1 MIRITIRNNDDNM
14 TAYMSG
20 RLDTA
25 ATEQAEKDLEPL
37 CHCDDKDIIVDFTE
51 LSYISSAGLRLLL
64 DVLKHSRKHGHHV
77 YIKGLCNINIRE
89 AFVKTGFY
97 EIFEYI

>member
-14 TAYMSG
+14 TVYMNG

-25 ATEQAEKDLEPL
+25 ATEQAEKDMEPL
-37 CHCDDKDIIVDFTE
+37 YHCDDKDIIFDFTE
-51 LSYISSAGLRLLL
+51 LSYICSAGLRQMLEI
-64 DVLKHSRKHGHHV
+64 LKHSRKHGHHV
-77 YIKGLCNINIRE
+77 YIKGLCDNIRE
-89 AFVKTGFY
+89 AFVLTGFY

>member
-37 CHCDDKDIIVDFTE
+37 CHCDDKDIIFDFTD
-51 LSYISSAGLRLLL
+51 LVYISSSSLRLLL
-64 DVLKHSRKHGHHV
+64 EILKNSKAHGHHV
-77 YIKGLCNINIRE
+77 YLRGLSDMIRE
-89 AFVKTGFY
+89 AFVLTGF
-97 EIFEYI
+97 IDLFEYL

>member
-14 TAYMSG
+14 TVNMNG

-25 ATEQAEKDLEPL
+25 ATEQAEKDMEPL
-37 CHCDDKDIIVDFTE
+37 YHCDDKDIIFDCTDM
-51 LSYISSAGLRLLL
+51 SYISSAGLRQMLEI
-64 DVLKHSRKHGHHV
+64 LKNSRKHGHHV
-77 YIKGLCNINIRE
+77 YIKGLCDNIRE
-89 AFVKTGFY
+89 AFVLTGFY

>member
-14 TAYMSG
+14 TVYLNG

-37 CHCDDKDIIVDFTE
+37 CHCDDKDIIFDFTE
-51 LSYISSAGLRLLL
+51 LSYICSAGLRQLLKI
-64 DVLKHSRKHGHHV
+64 LKNSRKHSHHV
-77 YIKGLCNINIRE
+77 YIKGLCNFNIRE